1 MGARV
6 TALALLVFAGVAGFV
21 AWSAAT
27 APRAS
32 AGHAATD
39 EESSSC
45 AATVAGNEGLW
56 RKESAQDFPADSW
69 SQRDAFHGREAQQIR
84 DLARTKKIPYEEV
97 IRAVDEDVHRMHAFS
112 TTQNADRSAIA
123 VPCKPRP
130 FYD

>member
-6 TALALLVFAGVAGFV
+6 TAVSLLVFAGVTGYV
-21 AWSAAT
+21 AWSAAS
-27 APRAS
+27 APRTPG
-32 AGHAATD
+32 GHAATE

-45 AATVAGNEGLW
+45 AAIVAGNEGTW

-84 DLARTKKIPYEEV
+84 DLSRSKRIPYEEV
-97 IRAVDEDVHRMHAFS
+97 IRAIDEDVHRMHAFS
-112 TTQNADRSAIA
+112 TTQSADRSAIA